1 MKDLLL
7 GIDVGTTS
15 TKALLYDLSGNEVA
29 RASSH
34 PYQNDTSTPGWVEQD
49 PEQLW
54 KAFLET
60 ITKVLQNA
68 GKYVSVRAISIAAQ
82 SGSLI
87 PADEEG
93 NPVYPLITWLDGRT
107 RETVTEW
114 KAAGY
119 ESEVKAITGWS
130 LYPGLCLPTIAWLE
144 KNNPQVFR
152 SAKQYF
158 SVNDFL
164 VYRLTGKKITNPSNA
179 GGMQLVDLFSM
190 DWSEKI
196 CKLAGIRKE
205 QLSEIQPSGT
215 IIGEVSA
222 EICKLTGL
230 TPGVVV
236 VNGGHDQGCTAFS
249 LGIVDPGKL
258 LLSCGTAWVFT
269 GVLDSL
275 YLNGL
280 PPTLDLNFHVAQQ
293 RWTLSQSLGGLGASF
308 EWWVNKAW
316 QSESLVTG
324 RTEIYNLVNDEL
336 MQTEIDGG
344 LFFLPMTGGHD
355 NPATTKSGGF
365 AGLQFNHS
373 RANLARAI
381 MESAGYELNW
391 AIETIQQAG
400 LSVEQLW
407 MVGGAAQSE
416 VWPSI
421 LSNVCNIPIF
431 IPQYDNWPALGA
443 ALLAG
448 TGIGINNIID
458 NAGDSFLDK
467 TKRISPDNNKIK
479 KYQAAFQKYKK
490 YCDVLQ

>member
-1 MKDLLL
+1 MRDLLL

-15 TKALLYDLSGNEVA
+15 TKALLYDLSGIEVA
-29 RASSH
+29 RASSP

-54 KAFLET
+54 KALLDT

-68 GKYVSVRAISIAAQ
+68 GNDVNVRALSIAAQ

-87 PADEEG
+87 PADNEG
-93 NPVYPLITWLDGRT
+93 NLVYPIITWLDGRT
-107 RETVTEW
+107 RDTVKEW

-119 ESEVKAITGWS
+119 EGEVKAITGWS
-130 LYPGLCLPTIAWLE
+130 LYPGLCLPTIAWLG
-144 KNNPQVFR
+144 KNNPQVFK
-152 SAKQYF
+152 STKHFF

-179 GGMQLVDLFSM
+179 GGMQLVDLSSM

-196 CKLAGIRKE
+196 CKLAGINKE

-215 IIGEVSA
+215 IIGEVST

-230 TPGVVV
+230 TPGAVVI
-236 VNGGHDQGCTAFS
+236 NGGHDQGCTAFS

-269 GVLDSL
+269 GVLDGL
-275 YLNGL
+275 DLNDL
-280 PPTLDLNFHVAQQ
+280 PPTLDLNFHVARQ

-316 QSESLVTG
+316 QSESLKM
-324 RTEIYNLVNDEL
+324 RRAEIYNLVNDEL
-336 MQTEIDGG
+336 LNTEGDSD

-355 NPATTKSGGF
+355 NPATTKGGGF

-391 AIETIQQAG
+391 AIATIQQAG
-400 LSVEQLW
+400 LPVEQLW
-407 MVGGAAQSE
+407 MVGGATQSE

-421 LSNVCNIPIF
+421 LSNICNIPIF
-431 IPQYDNWPALGA
+431 LPQYDNWPALGA

-448 TGIGINNIID
+448 NGIGINNI
-458 NAGDSFLDK
+458 NESTGDSFLKK
-467 TKRISPDNNKIK
+467 TKRISPDKNKIK
-479 KYQAAFQKYKK
+479 KYHAAFQKYKK